1 MAREFGEVYT
11 PDYWKSSLK
20 DVDEVVKS
28 VKRGRVTE
36 MLPSAGKRPIYMI
49 EYGQSN
55 LPKGQANLSSAL
67 GAHDY
72 SCYANKTDPSYVPT
86 VFFMGCVHGGEF
98 EGTVA
103 IMNLISLL
111 ETGTDLAGKRNDS
124 LLSLAEK
131 LHLVLMPMCNPD
143 GRSHIPFDNFVGHTF
158 EDLRYYNQGAWKNGE
173 LCGWPGCK
181 TRHPIKEHVSYL
193 GGYFNDDGVN
203 MMHED
208 FFGEISNES
217 KILID
222 VCRKEVPDLS
232 IQLHGGTNCICTL
245 LPNEYG
251 SQENLE
257 RCMKLSNAVKVTLEE
272 NGISYKVSGVGVIS
286 SAFGLKGAMHH
297 VCGEPVLTFESNQG
311 LLNCGA
317 ACYTYDEIY
326 RSHMLLF
333 EESAKYVLSTKKG

>member
-1 MAREFGEVYT
+1 MFVEKNLPE
-11 PDYWKSSLK
+11 YWRSTIEDL
-20 DVDEVVKS
+20 DETMKL
-28 VKRGRVTE
+28 VKRGTVSKVGE
-36 MLPSAGKRPIYMI
+36 SAGKRPIYKI
-49 EYGQSN
+49 EYGKSN
-55 LPKGQANLSSAL
+55 IKLGRANLSSAL
-67 GAHDY
+67 GAHDVR
-72 SCYANKTDPSYVPT
+72 CYADKTGEDYIPT
-86 VFFMGCVHGGEF
+86 LFLSGSVHGGEF
-98 EGTVA
+98 EGTMA
-103 IMNLISLL
+103 ILNLIKLL
-111 ETGTDLAGKRNDS
+111 ETGTDYAGREFPELVS
-124 LLSLAEK
+124 AMEK
-131 LHLVLMPMCNPD
+131 IHLVLVPIANPD
-143 GRSHIPFDNFVGHTF
+143 GRARVPFRSVVGMTF
-158 EDLRYYNQGAWKNGE
+158 DEFRYYDQGTWHNGE

-181 TRHPIKEHVSYL
+181 MIHPIKSECAFL

-222 VCRKEVPDLS
+222 ICRKDVPEIS

-251 SQENLE
+251 SDANLE
-257 RCMKLSNAVKVTLEE
+257 KALTLSRAVKDALEAVE
-272 NGISYKVSGVGVIS
+272 IPYKVSGVGVIS

-326 RSHMLLF
+326 NSHMILF
-333 EESAKYVLSTKKG
+333 EESAKYVLSTKAK

>member
-1 MAREFGEVYT
+1 MKDQSL
-11 PDYWKSSLK
+11 PIYWRSTIQDLDEALK
-20 DVDEVVKS
+20 L
-28 VKRGRVTE
+28 VKRGVVTMAGE
-36 MLPSAGKRPIYMI
+36 SAGKRPIYRV
-49 EYGQSN
+49 EYGKSN
-55 LPKGQANLSSAL
+55 VKLGRANLSSAL
-67 GAHDY
+67 GAHDVRF
-72 SCYANKTDPSYVPT
+72 YADKTGEDYVPT
-86 VFFMGCVHGGEF
+86 LFLSGSVHGGEF
-98 EGTVA
+98 EGTMA
-103 IMNLISLL
+103 ILNLIKIM
-111 ETGTDLAGKRNDS
+111 ETGTDYAGREHPE
-124 LLSLAEK
+124 LLSLMEK
-131 LHLVLMPMCNPD
+131 IHLVLIPIANPD
-143 GRSHIPFDNFVGHTF
+143 GRSRIPHRSVVGMTFDEF
-158 EDLRYYNQGAWKNGE
+158 RYYDQGTWKSGE

-181 TRHPIKEHVSYL
+181 SIHPIKEECEFL

-272 NGISYKVSGVGVIS
+272 NGIPYKVSGVGVIS

-311 LLNCGA
+311 LLDCGA

>member
-1 MAREFGEVYT
+1 MKDQSL
-11 PDYWKSSLK
+11 PIYWRSTIEDLDEALK
-20 DVDEVVKS
+20 L
-28 VKRGRVTE
+28 VKRGVVTRAGE
-36 MLPSAGKRPIYMI
+36 SAGKRPIYRV
-49 EYGQSN
+49 EYGKSN
-55 LPKGQANLSSAL
+55 IKLGRANLSSAL
-67 GAHDY
+67 GAHDVRF
-72 SCYANKTDPSYVPT
+72 YADKTGEDYVPT
-86 VFFMGCVHGGEF
+86 LFLSGSVPGGEF
-98 EGTVA
+98 EGTMA
-103 IMNLISLL
+103 ILNLIKIM
-111 ETGTDLAGKRNDS
+111 ETGTDYAGCEHPE
-124 LLSLAEK
+124 LLSLMEK
-131 LHLVLMPMCNPD
+131 IHLVLIPIANPD
-143 GRSHIPFDNFVGHTF
+143 GRSRIPHRSVVGMTFDEF
-158 EDLRYYNQGAWKNGE
+158 RYYDQGTWKGGE

-181 TRHPIKEHVSYL
+181 SIHPIKEECEFL

-272 NGISYKVSGVGVIS
+272 NGIPYKVSGVGVIS

-311 LLNCGA
+311 LLDCGA

-333 EESAKYVLSTKKG
+333 EESAKYVLSTKEK

>member
-1 MAREFGEVYT
+1 MTFDEF
-11 PDYWKSSLK
+11 
-20 DVDEVVKS
+20 
-28 VKRGRVTE
+28 
-36 MLPSAGKRPIYMI
+36 
-49 EYGQSN
+49 
-55 LPKGQANLSSAL
+55 
-67 GAHDY
+67 
-72 SCYANKTDPSYVPT
+72 
-86 VFFMGCVHGGEF
+86 
-98 EGTVA
+98 
-103 IMNLISLL
+103 
-111 ETGTDLAGKRNDS
+111 
-124 LLSLAEK
+124 
-131 LHLVLMPMCNPD
+131 
-143 GRSHIPFDNFVGHTF
+143 
-158 EDLRYYNQGAWKNGE
+158 RYYDQGTWKGGE

-181 TRHPIKEHVSYL
+181 SIHPIKEECEFL
-193 GGYFNDDGVN
+193 GGYFNDDGIN

-222 VCRKEVPDLS
+222 ICRKEVPDLS

-272 NGISYKVSGVGVIS
+272 NGIPYKVSGVGVIS

-297 VCGEPVLTFESNQG
+297 VCGEPVFTYESNQG

-333 EESAKYVLSTKKG
+333 EESAKYVLSTKEK

>member
-1 MAREFGEVYT
+1 MKDQSL
-11 PDYWKSSLK
+11 PIYWRSTIEDLDEALK
-20 DVDEVVKS
+20 L
-28 VKRGRVTE
+28 VKRGVVTRAGE
-36 MLPSAGKRPIYMI
+36 SAGKRPIYRV
-49 EYGQSN
+49 EYGKSN
-55 LPKGQANLSSAL
+55 IKLGRANLSSAL
-67 GAHDY
+67 GAHDVRF
-72 SCYANKTDPSYVPT
+72 YADKTGEDYVPT
-86 VFFMGCVHGGEF
+86 LFLSGSVHGGEF
-98 EGTVA
+98 EGTMA
-103 IMNLISLL
+103 ILNLIKIM
-111 ETGTDLAGKRNDS
+111 ETGTDYAGCEHPE
-124 LLSLAEK
+124 LLSLMEK
-131 LHLVLMPMCNPD
+131 IHLVLIPIANPD
-143 GRSHIPFDNFVGHTF
+143 GRSRIPHRSVVGMTFDEF
-158 EDLRYYNQGAWKNGE
+158 RYYDQGTWKGGE

-181 TRHPIKEHVSYL
+181 SIHPIKEECEFL

-257 RCMKLSNAVKVTLEE
+257 RCMRLSNAVKVTLEE

-311 LLNCGA
+311 LLDCGA

>member
-1 MAREFGEVYT
+1 MKDQSLPIYWRSTIEDLGEA
-11 PDYWKSSLK
+11 LK
-20 DVDEVVKS
+20 L
-28 VKRGRVTE
+28 VKRGVVTRAGE
-36 MLPSAGKRPIYMI
+36 SAGKRPIYRV
-49 EYGQSN
+49 EYGKSN
-55 LPKGQANLSSAL
+55 VKLGRANLSSAL
-67 GAHDY
+67 GAHDVRF
-72 SCYANKTDPSYVPT
+72 YADKTGEDYVPT
-86 VFFMGCVHGGEF
+86 LFLSGSVHGGEF
-98 EGTVA
+98 EGTMA
-103 IMNLISLL
+103 ILNLIKIM
-111 ETGTDLAGKRNDS
+111 ETGTDYAGCEHPE
-124 LLSLAEK
+124 LLSLMEK
-131 LHLVLMPMCNPD
+131 IHLVLIPIANPD
-143 GRSHIPFDNFVGHTF
+143 GRSRIPHRSVVGMTFDEF
-158 EDLRYYNQGAWKNGE
+158 RYYDQGTWKGGE

-181 TRHPIKEHVSYL
+181 SIHPIKEECEFL

-251 SQENLE
+251 SLENLE
-257 RCMKLSNAVKVTLEE
+257 RCMRLSNAVKVTLEE
-272 NGISYKVSGVGVIS
+272 NGIPYKVSGVGVIS

-311 LLNCGA
+311 LLDCGA

-333 EESAKYVLSTKKG
+333 EESAKYVLSTKEK

>member
-1 MAREFGEVYT
+1 MKDQSL
-11 PDYWKSSLK
+11 PIYWRSTIEDLDEALK
-20 DVDEVVKS
+20 I
-28 VKRGRVTE
+28 VKRGVVTRAGE
-36 MLPSAGKRPIYMI
+36 SAGKKPIYRV
-49 EYGQSN
+49 EYGKSN
-55 LPKGQANLSSAL
+55 VKLGRANLSSAL
-67 GAHDY
+67 GAHDVRF
-72 SCYANKTDPSYVPT
+72 YADKTGEDYVPT
-86 VFFMGCVHGGEF
+86 LFLSGSVHGGEF
-98 EGTVA
+98 EGTMA
-103 IMNLISLL
+103 ILNLIKIM
-111 ETGTDLAGKRNDS
+111 ETGTDYAGCEHPE
-124 LLSLAEK
+124 LLSLMEK
-131 LHLVLMPMCNPD
+131 IHLVLIPIANPD
-143 GRSHIPFDNFVGHTF
+143 GRSRIPHRSVVGMTFDEF
-158 EDLRYYNQGAWKNGE
+158 RYYDQGTWKGGE

-181 TRHPIKEHVSYL
+181 SIHPIKEECEFL

-272 NGISYKVSGVGVIS
+272 NGIPYKVSGVGVIS

-311 LLNCGA
+311 LLDCGA

-333 EESAKYVLSTKKG
+333 EESAKYVLSTKEK

>member
-1 MAREFGEVYT
+1 MKDQSL
-11 PDYWKSSLK
+11 PIYWRSTIEDLDEALK
-20 DVDEVVKS
+20 L
-28 VKRGRVTE
+28 VKRGVVTRAGE
-36 MLPSAGKRPIYMI
+36 SAGKRPIYRV
-49 EYGQSN
+49 EYGKSN
-55 LPKGQANLSSAL
+55 VKLGRANLSSAL
-67 GAHDY
+67 GAHDVRF
-72 SCYANKTDPSYVPT
+72 YADKTGEDYVPT
-86 VFFMGCVHGGEF
+86 LFLSGSVHGGEF
-98 EGTVA
+98 EGTMA
-103 IMNLISLL
+103 ILNLIKIM
-111 ETGTDLAGKRNDS
+111 ETGTDYAGCEHPE
-124 LLSLAEK
+124 LLSLMEK
-131 LHLVLMPMCNPD
+131 IHLVLIPIANPD
-143 GRSHIPFDNFVGHTF
+143 GRSRIPHRSVVGMTFDEF
-158 EDLRYYNQGAWKNGE
+158 RYYDQGTWKGGE

-181 TRHPIKEHVSYL
+181 SIHPIKEECEFL

-257 RCMKLSNAVKVTLEE
+257 RCMKLSNAVKVTLED
-272 NGISYKVSGVGVIS
+272 NGIPYKVSGVGVIS

-311 LLNCGA
+311 LLDCGA

-333 EESAKYVLSTKKG
+333 KESAKYVLSTKEK

>member
-1 MAREFGEVYT
+1 MKDQSL
-11 PDYWKSSLK
+11 PIYWRSTIEDLDEALK
-20 DVDEVVKS
+20 L
-28 VKRGRVTE
+28 VKRGVVTRAGE
-36 MLPSAGKRPIYMI
+36 SAGKRPIYRV
-49 EYGQSN
+49 EYGRSN
-55 LPKGQANLSSAL
+55 VKLGRANLSSAL
-67 GAHDY
+67 GAHDVRF
-72 SCYANKTDPSYVPT
+72 YADKTGEDYVPT
-86 VFFMGCVHGGEF
+86 LFLSGSVHGGEF
-98 EGTVA
+98 EGTMA
-103 IMNLISLL
+103 ILNLIKIM
-111 ETGTDLAGKRNDS
+111 ETGTDYAGCEHPE
-124 LLSLAEK
+124 LLSLMEK
-131 LHLVLMPMCNPD
+131 IHLVLIPIANPD
-143 GRSHIPFDNFVGHTF
+143 GRSRIPHRSVVGMTFDEF
-158 EDLRYYNQGAWKNGE
+158 RYYDQGTWKGGE

-181 TRHPIKEHVSYL
+181 SIHPIKEECEFL

-251 SQENLE
+251 SLENLE
-257 RCMKLSNAVKVTLEE
+257 RCMRLSNAVKVTLEE
-272 NGISYKVSGVGVIS
+272 NGIPYKVSGVGVIS

-311 LLNCGA
+311 LLDCGA

-333 EESAKYVLSTKKG
+333 EESAKYVLSTKEK

>member
-1 MAREFGEVYT
+1 MKDQSL
-11 PDYWKSSLK
+11 PIYWRSTIEDLNEALK
-20 DVDEVVKS
+20 I
-28 VKRGRVTE
+28 VKRGVVTRAGE
-36 MLPSAGKRPIYMI
+36 SAGKRPIYRV
-49 EYGQSN
+49 EYGKSN
-55 LPKGQANLSSAL
+55 IKLGRANLSSAL
-67 GAHDY
+67 GAHDVRF
-72 SCYANKTDPSYVPT
+72 YADKTGEDYIPT
-86 VFFMGCVHGGEF
+86 LFLSGSVHGGEF
-98 EGTVA
+98 EGTMA
-103 IMNLISLL
+103 ILNLIKIM
-111 ETGTDLAGKRNDS
+111 ETGTDYAGCEHPE
-124 LLSLAEK
+124 LLSLMEK
-131 LHLVLMPMCNPD
+131 IHLVLIPIANPD
-143 GRSHIPFDNFVGHTF
+143 GRSRIPHRSVVGMTFDEF
-158 EDLRYYNQGAWKNGE
+158 RYYDQGTWKGGE

-181 TRHPIKEHVSYL
+181 SIHPIKEECEFL

-272 NGISYKVSGVGVIS
+272 NGIPYKVSGVGVIS

-311 LLNCGA
+311 LLDCGA

-333 EESAKYVLSTKKG
+333 EESAKYVLSTKEK

>member
-1 MAREFGEVYT
+1 MKDQSL
-11 PDYWKSSLK
+11 PIYWRSTIEDLDEALK
-20 DVDEVVKS
+20 L
-28 VKRGRVTE
+28 VKRGVVTRAGE
-36 MLPSAGKRPIYMI
+36 SAGKRPIYRV
-49 EYGQSN
+49 EYGKSN
-55 LPKGQANLSSAL
+55 IKLGRANLSSAL
-67 GAHDY
+67 GAHDVRF
-72 SCYANKTDPSYVPT
+72 YADKTGEDYVPT
-86 VFFMGCVHGGEF
+86 LFLSGSVHGGEF
-98 EGTVA
+98 EGTMA
-103 IMNLISLL
+103 ILNLIKIM
-111 ETGTDLAGKRNDS
+111 ETGTDYAGCEHPE
-124 LLSLAEK
+124 LLSLMEK
-131 LHLVLMPMCNPD
+131 IHLVLIPIANPD
-143 GRSHIPFDNFVGHTF
+143 GRSRIPHRSVVGMTFDEF
-158 EDLRYYNQGAWKNGE
+158 RYYDQGTWKGGE

-181 TRHPIKEHVSYL
+181 SIHPIKEECEFL

>member
-1 MAREFGEVYT
+1 MKDQSL
-11 PDYWKSSLK
+11 PIYWRSSID
-20 DVDEVVKS
+20 DVDEVLKL
-28 VKRGRVTE
+28 VKRGVVTKAGE
-36 MLPSAGKRPIYMI
+36 SAGKRPIYRV
-49 EYGQSN
+49 EYGKSN
-55 LPKGQANLSSAL
+55 IKHGKANLSSAL
-67 GAHDY
+67 GAHDVRF
-72 SCYANKTDPSYVPT
+72 YADKTGDDYVPT
-86 VFFMGCVHGGEF
+86 LFLSGSVHGGEF
-98 EGTVA
+98 EGTMA
-103 IMNLISLL
+103 ILNLIKIM
-111 ETGTDLAGKRNDS
+111 ETGTDYAGCEHPE
-124 LLSLAEK
+124 LLSLMEK
-131 LHLVLMPMCNPD
+131 IHLVLIPIANPD
-143 GRSHIPFDNFVGHTF
+143 GRSRIPHRSVVGMTFDEF
-158 EDLRYYNQGAWKNGE
+158 RYYDQGTWKGGE

-181 TRHPIKEHVSYL
+181 SIHPIKEECEFL

-272 NGISYKVSGVGVIS
+272 NGIPYKVSGVGVIS

-311 LLNCGA
+311 LLDCGA

-333 EESAKYVLSTKKG
+333 EESAKYVLSTKEK

>member
-1 MAREFGEVYT
+1 MKDLSL
-11 PDYWKSSLK
+11 PIYWRSTIEDLDEALK
-20 DVDEVVKS
+20 L
-28 VKRGRVTE
+28 VKRGVVTRAGE
-36 MLPSAGKRPIYMI
+36 SAGKRPIYRV
-49 EYGQSN
+49 EYGKSN
-55 LPKGQANLSSAL
+55 VKLGRANLSSAL
-67 GAHDY
+67 GAHDVRF
-72 SCYANKTDPSYVPT
+72 YADKTGEDYVPT
-86 VFFMGCVHGGEF
+86 LFLSGSVHGGEF
-98 EGTVA
+98 EGTMA
-103 IMNLISLL
+103 ILNLIKIM
-111 ETGTDLAGKRNDS
+111 ETGTDYAGCEHPE
-124 LLSLAEK
+124 LLSLMEK
-131 LHLVLMPMCNPD
+131 IHLVLIPIANPD
-143 GRSHIPFDNFVGHTF
+143 GRSRIPHRSVVGMTFDEF
-158 EDLRYYNQGAWKNGE
+158 RYYDQGTWKGGE

-181 TRHPIKEHVSYL
+181 SIHPIKEECEFL

-257 RCMKLSNAVKVTLEE
+257 RCMRLSNAVKVTLEE
-272 NGISYKVSGVGVIS
+272 NGIPYKVSGVGVIS
-286 SAFGLKGAMHH
+286 PAFGLKGAMHH

-311 LLNCGA
+311 LLDCGA

>member
-1 MAREFGEVYT
+1 MKDQSL
-11 PDYWKSSLK
+11 PIYWRSTIQDLDEALK
-20 DVDEVVKS
+20 L
-28 VKRGRVTE
+28 VKRGVVTRAGE
-36 MLPSAGKRPIYMI
+36 SAGKRPIYRV
-49 EYGQSN
+49 EYGKSN
-55 LPKGQANLSSAL
+55 VKLGRANLSSAL
-67 GAHDY
+67 GAHDVRF
-72 SCYANKTDPSYVPT
+72 YADKTGEDYVPT
-86 VFFMGCVHGGEF
+86 LFLSGSVHGGEF
-98 EGTVA
+98 EGTMA
-103 IMNLISLL
+103 ILNLIKIM
-111 ETGTDLAGKRNDS
+111 ETGTDYAGCEHPE
-124 LLSLAEK
+124 LLSLMEK
-131 LHLVLMPMCNPD
+131 IHLVLIPIANPD
-143 GRSHIPFDNFVGHTF
+143 GRSRIPHRSVVGMTFDEF
-158 EDLRYYNQGAWKNGE
+158 RYYDQGTWKGGE

-181 TRHPIKEHVSYL
+181 SIHPIKEECEFL

-272 NGISYKVSGVGVIS
+272 NGIPYKVSGVGVIS

-311 LLNCGA
+311 LLDCGA

>member
-1 MAREFGEVYT
+1 MKDQSL
-11 PDYWKSSLK
+11 PIYWRSTIQDLDEALK
-20 DVDEVVKS
+20 L
-28 VKRGRVTE
+28 VKRGVVTRAGE
-36 MLPSAGKRPIYMI
+36 SAGKRPIYRV
-49 EYGQSN
+49 EYGKSN
-55 LPKGQANLSSAL
+55 IKLGRANLSSAL
-67 GAHDY
+67 GAHDVRF
-72 SCYANKTDPSYVPT
+72 YADKTGEDYVPT
-86 VFFMGCVHGGEF
+86 LFLSGSVHGGEF
-98 EGTVA
+98 EGTMA
-103 IMNLISLL
+103 ILNLIKIM
-111 ETGTDLAGKRNDS
+111 ETGTDYAGCEHPE
-124 LLSLAEK
+124 LLSLMEK
-131 LHLVLMPMCNPD
+131 IHLVLIPIANPD
-143 GRSHIPFDNFVGHTF
+143 GRSRIPHRSVVGMTFDEF
-158 EDLRYYNQGAWKNGE
+158 RYYDQGTWKGGE

-181 TRHPIKEHVSYL
+181 SIHPIKEECEFL

-272 NGISYKVSGVGVIS
+272 NGIPYKVSGVGVIS

-311 LLNCGA
+311 LLDCGA

>member
-1 MAREFGEVYT
+1 MKDQSL
-11 PDYWKSSLK
+11 PIYWRSTIEDLDEALK
-20 DVDEVVKS
+20 L
-28 VKRGRVTE
+28 VKRGVVTRAGE
-36 MLPSAGKRPIYMI
+36 SAGKRPIYRV
-49 EYGQSN
+49 EYGKSN
-55 LPKGQANLSSAL
+55 VKLGRANLSSAL
-67 GAHDY
+67 GAHDVRF
-72 SCYANKTDPSYVPT
+72 YADKTGEDYVPT
-86 VFFMGCVHGGEF
+86 LFLSGSVHGGEF
-98 EGTVA
+98 EGTMA
-103 IMNLISLL
+103 ILNLIKIM
-111 ETGTDLAGKRNDS
+111 ETGTDYAGCEHPE
-124 LLSLAEK
+124 LLSLVEK
-131 LHLVLMPMCNPD
+131 IHLVLIPIANPD
-143 GRSHIPFDNFVGHTF
+143 GRSRIPHRSVVGMTFDEF
-158 EDLRYYNQGAWKNGE
+158 RYYDQGTWKGGE

-181 TRHPIKEHVSYL
+181 SIHPIKEECEFL

-257 RCMKLSNAVKVTLEE
+257 RCMKLSDAVKVTLEE
-272 NGISYKVSGVGVIS
+272 NGIPYKVSGVGVIS

-311 LLNCGA
+311 LLDCGA

>member
-1 MAREFGEVYT
+1 MKDQSL
-11 PDYWKSSLK
+11 PIYWRSTIEDLDEALK
-20 DVDEVVKS
+20 L
-28 VKRGRVTE
+28 VKRGVVTRAGE
-36 MLPSAGKRPIYMI
+36 SAGKRPIYRV
-49 EYGQSN
+49 EYGRSN
-55 LPKGQANLSSAL
+55 FKLGRANLSSAL
-67 GAHDY
+67 GAHDVRF
-72 SCYANKTDPSYVPT
+72 YADKTGEDYVPT
-86 VFFMGCVHGGEF
+86 LFLSGSVHGGEF
-98 EGTVA
+98 EGTMA
-103 IMNLISLL
+103 ILNLIKIM
-111 ETGTDLAGKRNDS
+111 ETGTDYAGCEHPE
-124 LLSLAEK
+124 LLSLMEK
-131 LHLVLMPMCNPD
+131 IHLVLIPIANPD
-143 GRSHIPFDNFVGHTF
+143 GRSRIPHRSVVGMTFDEF
-158 EDLRYYNQGAWKNGE
+158 RYYDQGTWKGGE

-181 TRHPIKEHVSYL
+181 SIHPIKEECEFL

-251 SQENLE
+251 SLENLE
-257 RCMKLSNAVKVTLEE
+257 RCMRLSNAVKVTLEE
-272 NGISYKVSGVGVIS
+272 NGIPYKVSGVGVIS

-311 LLNCGA
+311 LLDCGA

-333 EESAKYVLSTKKG
+333 EESAKYVLSTKEK

>member
-1 MAREFGEVYT
+1 MKDQSL
-11 PDYWKSSLK
+11 PIYWRSTIEDLDEALK
-20 DVDEVVKS
+20 L
-28 VKRGRVTE
+28 VKRGVVTRAGE
-36 MLPSAGKRPIYMI
+36 SAGKRPIYRV
-49 EYGQSN
+49 EYGKSN
-55 LPKGQANLSSAL
+55 IKLGRANLSSAL
-67 GAHDY
+67 GAHDVRF
-72 SCYANKTDPSYVPT
+72 YADKTGEDYVPT
-86 VFFMGCVHGGEF
+86 LFLSGSVHGGEF
-98 EGTVA
+98 EGTMA
-103 IMNLISLL
+103 ILNLIKIM
-111 ETGTDLAGKRNDS
+111 ETGTDYAGCEHPE
-124 LLSLAEK
+124 LLSLMEK
-131 LHLVLMPMCNPD
+131 IHLVLIPIANPD
-143 GRSHIPFDNFVGHTF
+143 GRSRIPHRSVVGMTFDEF
-158 EDLRYYNQGAWKNGE
+158 RYYDQGTWKGGE

-181 TRHPIKEHVSYL
+181 SIHPIKEECEFL

-257 RCMKLSNAVKVTLEE
+257 RCMRLSNAVKVTLED
-272 NGISYKVSGVGVIS
+272 NGIPYKVSGVGVIS

-311 LLNCGA
+311 LLDCGA

-333 EESAKYVLSTKKG
+333 EESAKYVLSTKEK

>member
-1 MAREFGEVYT
+1 MKDQSL
-11 PDYWKSSLK
+11 PIYWRSTIEDLDEALK
-20 DVDEVVKS
+20 L
-28 VKRGRVTE
+28 VKRGVVTRAGE
-36 MLPSAGKRPIYMI
+36 SAGKRPIYRV
-49 EYGQSN
+49 EYGKSN
-55 LPKGQANLSSAL
+55 IKLGRANLSSAL
-67 GAHDY
+67 GAHNVRF
-72 SCYANKTDPSYVPT
+72 YADKTGENYAPT
-86 VFFMGCVHGGEF
+86 LFLSGSVHGGEF
-98 EGTVA
+98 EGTMA
-103 IMNLISLL
+103 ILNLIKIM
-111 ETGTDLAGKRNDS
+111 ETGTDYAGCEHPE
-124 LLSLAEK
+124 LLSLMEK
-131 LHLVLMPMCNPD
+131 IHLVLIPIANPD
-143 GRSHIPFDNFVGHTF
+143 GRSRIPHRSVVGMTFDEF
-158 EDLRYYNQGAWKNGE
+158 RYYDQGTWKGGE

-181 TRHPIKEHVSYL
+181 SIHPIKEECEFL

-257 RCMKLSNAVKVTLEE
+257 RCMRLSNAVKVTLEE
-272 NGISYKVSGVGVIS
+272 NGIPYKVSGVGVIS

-311 LLNCGA
+311 LLDCGA

-333 EESAKYVLSTKKG
+333 EESAKYVLSTKEK